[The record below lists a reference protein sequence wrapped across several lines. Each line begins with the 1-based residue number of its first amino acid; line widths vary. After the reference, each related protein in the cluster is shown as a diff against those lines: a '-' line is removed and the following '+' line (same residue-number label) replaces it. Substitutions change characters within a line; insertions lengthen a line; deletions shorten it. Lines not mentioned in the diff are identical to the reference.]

1 MDGKVIEKS
10 RSRDCFSY
18 TAKKKNG
25 LLDHRLSQELERLD
39 TRMLKLQIERK
50 QIASARTRFDENLN
64 VYRFTSGVL
73 RSERRSE
80 RRLSKAQKRN
90 DEIKTANTEIKP
102 KTSTLSVPSVALQ
115 IKKENDK
122 SKPKQSTL
130 NARNEIQ
137 LHRERQISKVEGGID
152 KINKENDEW
161 EPEQSTSS
169 IVSSAIHGEKHAR
182 KTDAKIDEIN
192 KETYEMKPSNS
203 ISTAQRF
210 VPHTLRRPSKAAGKM
225 GETTEEFDET
235 DTPKQALLSVP
246 NRNRPRL
253 RSNSAP
259 MFAKRNSMSNGN
271 GQHSRLLRRYSVQN
285 RMMGIEEEDL
295 LEISRKRRISLK
307 NLQQIQEM
315 IQITKES
322 NLLLVRKTS

>member
-1 MDGKVIEKS
+1 M
-10 RSRDCFSY
+10 
-18 TAKKKNG
+18 
-25 LLDHRLSQELERLD
+25 
-39 TRMLKLQIERK
+39 
-50 QIASARTRFDENLN
+50 
-64 VYRFTSGVL
+64 
-73 RSERRSE
+73 
-80 RRLSKAQKRN
+80 SKAEKRN
-90 DEIKTANTEIKP
+90 DEIRTANTEIKP
-102 KTSTLSVPSVALQ
+102 KTSTFSVPSVALQ

-122 SKPKQSTL
+122 LKPKQSTL

-137 LHRERQISKVEGGID
+137 LHRERQISKAEGGID

-210 VPHTLRRPSKAAGKM
+210 VPHTQRRPSKAAGKM
-225 GETTEEFDET
+225 GETTEEFDEA

-246 NRNRPRL
+246 NRSRHRL